1 MQDKSPSNGDQI
13 ALAVHDLVKVYPGR
27 HGRPPVRAVDG
38 MSFQVRR
45 GEIFGLL
52 GPNGAGK
59 TTTLKILTT
68 LLASTSGHAEVVGF
82 DVASRP
88 LDVRRSISLVLQETA
103 VELFLTARD
112 NLVTF
117 GKFHGQGLP
126 EARRHADIV
135 LEKFQLK
142 EHAAQKVQDLSGG
155 LRRRVQVAK
164 VFMVDTPVIF
174 LDEFSTGM
182 DPILKRAVM
191 GYLRQ
196 EAARG
201 RTIVLTTQIMTEAE
215 ELCDNI
221 LIMHKGRAIAQGDL
235 NTLKLVAKDVYEVT
249 LTFEK
254 LLPAL
259 MSQLQELHPLKL
271 NVDHNTVEMTL
282 KAEESR
288 VLETITALAAKARLL
303 HVEVSG
309 PSLEDIF
316 VDLTKE

>member
-1 MQDKSPSNGDQI
+1 MTAASVSPAIS
-13 ALAVHDLVKVYPGR
+13 VRDLVKVYPARGQT
-27 HGRPPVRAVDG
+27 PAVRAVDG
-38 MSFQVRR
+38 LSFEVRR

-68 LLASTSGHAEVVGF
+68 LLAPTSGQAEVVGF
-82 DVASRP
+82 DVTRRP
-88 LDVRRSISLVLQETA
+88 LDVRRSIAIVLQETA

-117 GKFHGQGLP
+117 GKFHGLDLAT
-126 EARRHADIV
+126 ARRNADEVI
-135 LEKFQLK
+135 EKFRLA
-142 EHAAQKVQDLSGG
+142 EHVCQKVQDLSAG

-164 VFMVDTPVIF
+164 VFMVEAPVVF

-191 GYLRQ
+191 GYLRD

-201 RTIVLTTQIMTEAE
+201 RTIVLTTQVMTEAE

-221 LIMHKGRAIAQGDL
+221 LIMHKGRAIARGDL
-235 NTLKLVAKDVYEVT
+235 NTLKLLAKDVYDVT

-254 LLPAL
+254 LSAAL
-259 MSQLQELHPLKL
+259 MKEFEVLRPLKFHL
-271 NVDHNTVEMTL
+271 DHNTVEMTL

-288 VLETITALAAKARLL
+288 VLETISELAAQAPLL

>member
-1 MQDKSPSNGDQI
+1 VTAASVSPAIS
-13 ALAVHDLVKVYPGR
+13 VRDLVKVYPARGQT
-27 HGRPPVRAVDG
+27 PAVRAVDG
-38 MSFQVRR
+38 LSFEVRR

-68 LLASTSGHAEVVGF
+68 LLAPTSGQAEVVGF
-82 DVASRP
+82 DVTRRP
-88 LDVRRSISLVLQETA
+88 LDVRRSIAIVLQETA

-117 GKFHGQGLP
+117 GKFHGLDLAT
-126 EARRHADIV
+126 ARRNADEVI
-135 LEKFQLK
+135 EKFRLA
-142 EHAAQKVQDLSGG
+142 EHVCQKVQDLSAG

-164 VFMVDTPVIF
+164 VFMVEAPVVF

-191 GYLRQ
+191 GYLRD

-201 RTIVLTTQIMTEAE
+201 RTIVLTTQVMTEAE

-221 LIMHKGRAIAQGDL
+221 LIMHKGRAIARGDL
-235 NTLKLVAKDVYEVT
+235 NTLKLLAKDVYDVT

-254 LLPAL
+254 LSAAL
-259 MSQLQELHPLKL
+259 MKEFEVLRPLKFH
-271 NVDHNTVEMTL
+271 VDHNTVEMTL

-288 VLETITALAAKARLL
+288 VLETISGLAAQAPLL

>member
-1 MQDKSPSNGDQI
+1 VTAASVSPAIS
-13 ALAVHDLVKVYPGR
+13 VRDLVKVYPARGQT
-27 HGRPPVRAVDG
+27 PAVRAVDG
-38 MSFQVRR
+38 LSFEVRR

-68 LLASTSGHAEVVGF
+68 LLAPTSGQAEVVGF
-82 DVASRP
+82 DVTRRP
-88 LDVRRSISLVLQETA
+88 LDVRRSIAIVLQETA

-117 GKFHGQGLP
+117 GKFHGLDLAT
-126 EARRHADIV
+126 ARRNADEVI
-135 LEKFQLK
+135 EKFRLA
-142 EHAAQKVQDLSGG
+142 EHVCQKVQDLSAG

-164 VFMVDTPVIF
+164 VFMVEAPVVF

-191 GYLRQ
+191 GYLRD

-201 RTIVLTTQIMTEAE
+201 RTIVLTTQVMTEAE

-221 LIMHKGRAIAQGDL
+221 LIMHKGRAIARGDL
-235 NTLKLVAKDVYEVT
+235 NTLKLLAKDVYDVT

-254 LLPAL
+254 LSAAL
-259 MSQLQELHPLKL
+259 MKEFEVLRPLKFHL
-271 NVDHNTVEMTL
+271 DHNTVEMTL

-288 VLETITALAAKARLL
+288 VLETISELAAQAPLL

>member
-1 MQDKSPSNGDQI
+1 VTAASVSPAIS
-13 ALAVHDLVKVYPGR
+13 VRDLVKVYPARG
-27 HGRPPVRAVDG
+27 HTPAVRAVDG
-38 MSFQVRR
+38 LSFEVRG

-59 TTTLKILTT
+59 TTTLKVLTT
-68 LLASTSGHAEVVGF
+68 LLAPTSGQAEVVGF
-82 DVASRP
+82 DVTRRP
-88 LDVRRSISLVLQETA
+88 LDVRRSIAIVLQETA

-117 GKFHGQGLP
+117 GKFHGLDLAT
-126 EARRHADIV
+126 ARRNADEVI
-135 LEKFQLK
+135 EKFRLA
-142 EHAAQKVQDLSGG
+142 EHVCQKVQDLSAG

-164 VFMVDTPVIF
+164 VFMVEAPVVF

-191 GYLRQ
+191 GYLRD

-201 RTIVLTTQIMTEAE
+201 RTIVLTTQVMTEAE

-221 LIMHKGRAIAQGDL
+221 LIMHKGRAIARGDL
-235 NTLKLVAKDVYEVT
+235 NTLKLLAKDVYDVT

-254 LLPAL
+254 LSAAL
-259 MSQLQELHPLKL
+259 MKEFEVLRPLKFH
-271 NVDHNTVEMTL
+271 VDHNTVEMTL

-288 VLETITALAAKARLL
+288 VLETISGLAAQAPLL

>member
-1 MQDKSPSNGDQI
+1 MPLSQGQA
-13 ALAVHDLVKVYPGR
+13 ALQVRDLVKVYPRRRGR
-27 HGRPPVRAVDG
+27 GPVRAVDG
-38 MSFQVRR
+38 MSFQVGR

-59 TTTLKILTT
+59 TTILRILTT
-68 LLASTSGHAEVVGF
+68 LLTPTSGRAEVLGF
-82 DVASRP
+82 DVVKQP
-88 LDVRRSISLVLQETA
+88 LEVRRRIAIVLQEMA

-117 GKFHGQGLP
+117 GKFHGQTLS
-126 EARRHADIV
+126 EARRLADIV
-135 LEKFQLK
+135 IEKFHLTEQRD
-142 EHAAQKVQDLSGG
+142 QKVQDLSGG

-164 VFMVDTPVIF
+164 MFMTDTPVMF

-182 DPILKRAVM
+182 DPLLKRAVI
-191 GYLRQ
+191 GYLRE

-201 RTIVLTTQIMTEAE
+201 RTIVLTTQVMTEAE

-221 LIMHKGRAIAQGDL
+221 LIMNKGRAIAQGDL
-235 NTLKLVAKDVYEVT
+235 NTLKLLAKNVYDIT

-254 LLPAL
+254 LSPDLKSAL
-259 MSQLQELHPLKL
+259 QALQPQKL
-271 NVDHNTVEMTL
+271 TIDHNTVEMTL
-282 KAEESR
+282 KAEEGK
-288 VLETITALAAKARLL
+288 VLETITTLAAKSRLL

-309 PSLEDIF
+309 ASLEDIF